1 MKVFLLPYG
10 LYPHEKFNQ
19 SESLLKQTVLAL
31 SIATLLSLS
40 MQLYADEASSDLDQ
54 SSIERVEIIGQKINS
69 QGLSVKDALI
79 DGPFGDNLA
88 LQDIAR
94 SVTPISSELI
104 EQLNI
109 TTLQDVL
116 AVSPNTYSASGFGAP
131 SLPTIRGQLGELFQD
146 GTRRQAGNNG
156 FGVPLSFNSVEQ
168 IDVVKGAPPVLF
180 GSSQRNGGFVNLHSK
195 SASTDESKGKVN
207 LSAGRWDQYRALVD
221 YTAPIV
227 NDEIGFRVSVE
238 HIDNGSYY
246 DFSST
251 QSDSLF
257 AALRILP
264 DDKSSWDLNAEL
276 YHVEFT
282 DNAGINRPTQALIDN
297 GLYITGQGVQVNGS
311 TVPAAGSIVSPT
323 GLVEIDRSTVLTDP
337 DNLNEAT
344 TYLLHSIY
352 KRELSPKTSIKN
364 ITYFQ
369 HLQREEIAQNSFVEI
384 IDGADTAQN
393 RIELT
398 HLWNN
403 DQQTI
408 FAFDVRYNKVLG
420 YSQFTTEADLPI
432 DLTGPLSN
440 RRIPLTAEQQVRLV
454 ELRPGV
460 FVSPGGQYDINNDG
474 SGDFN
479 LSDTTDS
486 RSWQTGFAMQHDS
499 DWTSDL
505 HTSIG
510 YRIDFYDVEA
520 HDPIAPQGQISAS
533 DSINE
538 TLHSGQI
545 SFNYKLNNDVTTYGA
560 ASYNEATSNSMA
572 GGTTLGSDNTISAQN
587 FATENTLVEL
597 GVKYAPNDSNWYA
610 DGALFSQRRSL
621 RNRDGSN
628 TGIRTTG
635 FESQVFYDAYP
646 YWLSAGYSYIDARYD
661 NSASSQ
667 DSAQVA
673 DAFDDSRPDIIA
685 GTNVGAPSF
694 TAFAASNRQV
704 QGIPEQSFSFNGS
717 YSISSKWQAGF
728 SGLYT
733 KSYPLDFLATVNIRD
748 QYTLNIN
755 SSYAFTPAT
764 KLRFDVNN
772 ITNQKNWRP
781 VFEGGYFGA
790 TLVFPELPINAKLTL
805 SHYF

>member
-1 MKVFLLPYG
+1 MKHAY
-10 LYPHEKFNQ
+10 
-19 SESLLKQTVLAL
+19 LAL
-31 SIATLLSLS
+31 SLATILNTPLVAFAAEKT
-40 MQLYADEASSDLDQ
+40 QVKD
-54 SSIERVEIIGQKINS
+54 SIEHIEVAGQVIKS
-69 QGLSVKDALI
+69 QGLSVKNETI

-180 GSSQRNGGFVNLHSK
+180 GSSQRNGGFVNLQSK
-195 SASTDESKGKVN
+195 VASTDESKGKAS
-207 LSAGRWDQYRALVD
+207 LSAGRWDQYSAQID
-221 YTAPIV
+221 YTAPIIKDKV
-227 NDEIGFRVSVE
+227 GFRVSYE
-238 HIDNGSYY
+238 HLDHGSYY
-246 DFSST
+246 DYSGT
-251 QSDSLF
+251 KSDSLF

-264 DDKSSWDLNAEL
+264 DDKSTWDINFEL
-276 YHVEFT
+276 YQVEFT
-282 DNAGINRPTQALIDN
+282 DNAGINRPTQALIDD
-297 GLYITGQGVQVNGS
+297 GLYITGQGVQANGS

-323 GLVEIDRSTVLTDP
+323 GQVNIDRSTVLTDP
-337 DNLNEAT
+337 DNQNEAT
-344 TYLLHSIY
+344 TYLIHSIY
-352 KRELSPKTSIKN
+352 KRELSANASLKN

-393 RIELT
+393 RTELT
-398 HLWNN
+398 YSWN
-403 DQQTI
+403 DEQQTI

-440 RRIPLTAEQQVRLV
+440 RRIPLTDAQKARLV

-460 FVSPGGQYDINNDG
+460 FVSPGAQYDIDNDG

-486 RSWQTGFAMQHDS
+486 RSWQTGFAIQQDS
-499 DWTSDL
+499 DWTDKL
-505 HTSIG
+505 HTSVG
-510 YRIDFYDVEA
+510 YRVDYYDVEA
-520 HDPIAPQGQISAS
+520 RDPIAPQGQTAAS
-533 DSINE
+533 DSIND
-538 TLHSGQI
+538 TLQSGQV
-545 SFNYKLNNDVTTYGA
+545 SFNYKLNADFTGYGA

-572 GGTTLGSDNTISAQN
+572 GGNVLGGGNVISAQN
-587 FATENTLVEL
+587 FATENTLVEFGL
-597 GVKYAPNDSNWYA
+597 KYAPTNSDWYA
-610 DGALFSQRRSL
+610 DGAVFSQRRSL

-673 DAFDDSRPDIIA
+673 DAFDNSRPDIIA
-685 GTNVGAPSF
+685 GTGVGAPSF
-694 TAFAASNRQV
+694 TPFAPSNSQV
-704 QGIPEQSFSFNGS
+704 QGIPEQSFSFNGN
-717 YSISSKWQAGF
+717 YSITSKWQTGF

-733 KSYPLDFLATVNIRD
+733 KSYPLDFLQTVKIRD
-748 QYTLNIN
+748 QYTLNVN
-755 SSYAFTPAT
+755 TSYAFTPST
-764 KLRFDVNN
+764 KLRLDVNN

-790 TLVFPELPINAKLTL
+790 TLAFPELPINAKLTL
-805 SHYF
+805 THKF

>member
-1 MKVFLLPYG
+1 MKHAY
-10 LYPHEKFNQ
+10 
-19 SESLLKQTVLAL
+19 LAL
-31 SIATLLSLS
+31 SLATILNTPLVAFA
-40 MQLYADEASSDLDQ
+40 ADKTQ
-54 SSIERVEIIGQKINS
+54 TQNSIEHIEVAGQVIKS
-69 QGLSVKDALI
+69 QGLSVKNETI

-180 GSSQRNGGFVNLHSK
+180 GSSQRNGGFVNLQSK
-195 SASTDESKGKVN
+195 VASTDESKGKAS
-207 LSAGRWDQYRALVD
+207 LSAGRWDQYSAQID
-221 YTAPIV
+221 YTAPIIKDKV
-227 NDEIGFRVSVE
+227 GFRVSYE
-238 HIDNGSYY
+238 HLDHGSYY
-246 DFSST
+246 DYSGT
-251 QSDSLF
+251 KSDSLF

-264 DDKSSWDLNAEL
+264 DDKSTWDINFEL
-276 YHVEFT
+276 YQVEFT
-282 DNAGINRPTQALIDN
+282 DNAGINRPTQALIDD
-297 GLYITGQGVQVNGS
+297 GLYITGQGVQANGS

-323 GLVEIDRSTVLTDP
+323 GQVNIDRSTVLTDP
-337 DNLNEAT
+337 DNQNEAT
-344 TYLLHSIY
+344 TYLIHSIY
-352 KRELSPKTSIKN
+352 KRELSANASLKN

-393 RIELT
+393 RTELT
-398 HLWNN
+398 YSWN
-403 DQQTI
+403 DEQQTI

-440 RRIPLTAEQQVRLV
+440 RRIPLTDAQKARLV

-460 FVSPGGQYDINNDG
+460 FVSPGAQYDIDNDG

-486 RSWQTGFAMQHDS
+486 RSWQTGFAIQQDS
-499 DWTSDL
+499 DWTDKL
-505 HTSIG
+505 HTSVG
-510 YRIDFYDVEA
+510 YRVDYYDVEA
-520 HDPIAPQGQISAS
+520 RDPIAPQGQTAAS
-533 DSINE
+533 DSIND
-538 TLHSGQI
+538 TLQSGQV
-545 SFNYKLNNDVTTYGA
+545 SFNYKLNADFTGYGA

-572 GGTTLGSDNTISAQN
+572 GGNVLGGGNVISAQN
-587 FATENTLVEL
+587 FATENTLVEFGL
-597 GVKYAPNDSNWYA
+597 KYAPIDSDWYA

-673 DAFDDSRPDIIA
+673 DAFDNSRPDIIA
-685 GTNVGAPSF
+685 GTGVGAPSF
-694 TAFAASNRQV
+694 TPFAPSNSQV
-704 QGIPEQSFSFNGS
+704 QGIPEQSFSFNGN
-717 YSISSKWQAGF
+717 YSITSKWQTGF

-733 KSYPLDFLATVNIRD
+733 KSYPLDFLQTVKIRD
-748 QYTLNIN
+748 QYTLNVN
-755 SSYAFTPAT
+755 SSYAFTPST
-764 KLRFDVNN
+764 KLRIDVNN

-790 TLVFPELPINAKLTL
+790 TLAFPELPINAKLTL
-805 SHYF
+805 THKF

>member
-1 MKVFLLPYG
+1 MKHAY
-10 LYPHEKFNQ
+10 
-19 SESLLKQTVLAL
+19 LAL
-31 SIATLLSLS
+31 SLATILNTPLVAFAAEKT
-40 MQLYADEASSDLDQ
+40 QAKD
-54 SSIERVEIIGQKINS
+54 SIEHIEVAGQVIKS
-69 QGLSVKDALI
+69 QGLSVKNETI

-180 GSSQRNGGFVNLHSK
+180 GSSQRNGGFVNLQSK
-195 SASTDESKGKVN
+195 VASTDESKGKAS
-207 LSAGRWDQYRALVD
+207 LSAGRWDQYSAQID
-221 YTAPIV
+221 YTAPIIK
-227 NDEIGFRVSVE
+227 DKIGFRVSYE
-238 HIDNGSYY
+238 HLDHGSYY
-246 DFSST
+246 DYSGT
-251 QSDSLF
+251 KSDSLF

-264 DDKSSWDLNAEL
+264 DDKSTWDINFEL
-276 YHVEFT
+276 YQVEFT
-282 DNAGINRPTQALIDN
+282 DNAGINRPTQALIDD
-297 GLYITGQGVQVNGS
+297 GLYITGQGVQANGS

-323 GLVEIDRSTVLTDP
+323 GQVNIDRSTVLTDP
-337 DNLNEAT
+337 DNQNEAT
-344 TYLLHSIY
+344 TYLIHSIY
-352 KRELSPKTSIKN
+352 KRELSANASLKN

-393 RIELT
+393 RTELT
-398 HLWNN
+398 YSWN
-403 DQQTI
+403 DEQQTI

-440 RRIPLTAEQQVRLV
+440 RRIPLTDAQKARLV

-460 FVSPGGQYDINNDG
+460 FVSPGAQYDIDNDG

-486 RSWQTGFAMQHDS
+486 RSWQTGFAIQQDS
-499 DWTSDL
+499 DWTDKL
-505 HTSIG
+505 HTSVG
-510 YRIDFYDVEA
+510 YRVDYYDVEA
-520 HDPIAPQGQISAS
+520 RDPIAPQGQTAAS
-533 DSINE
+533 DSIND
-538 TLHSGQI
+538 TLQSGQV
-545 SFNYKLNNDVTTYGA
+545 SFNYKLNADFTGYGA

-572 GGTTLGSDNTISAQN
+572 GGNVLGGGNVISAQN
-587 FATENTLVEL
+587 FATENTLVEFGL
-597 GVKYAPNDSNWYA
+597 KYAPIDSDWYA
-610 DGALFSQRRSL
+610 DGAVFSQRRSL

-673 DAFDDSRPDIIA
+673 DAFDNSRPDIIA
-685 GTNVGAPSF
+685 GTGVGAPSF
-694 TAFAASNRQV
+694 TPFAPSNSQV
-704 QGIPEQSFSFNGS
+704 QGIPEQSFSFNGN
-717 YSISSKWQAGF
+717 YSITSKWQTGF

-733 KSYPLDFLATVNIRD
+733 KSYPLDFLQTVKIRD
-748 QYTLNIN
+748 QYTLNVN
-755 SSYAFTPAT
+755 TSYAFTPST
-764 KLRFDVNN
+764 KLRLDVNN

-790 TLVFPELPINAKLTL
+790 TLAFPELPINAKLTL
-805 SHYF
+805 THKF

>member
-1 MKVFLLPYG
+1 
-10 LYPHEKFNQ
+10 
-19 SESLLKQTVLAL
+19 LKHAYLAL
-31 SIATLLSLS
+31 SLATILNTPLVAFAAEKT
-40 MQLYADEASSDLDQ
+40 QVKD
-54 SSIERVEIIGQKINS
+54 SIEHIEVAGQVIKS
-69 QGLSVKDALI
+69 QGLSVKNETI

-180 GSSQRNGGFVNLHSK
+180 GSSQRNGGFVNLQSK
-195 SASTDESKGKVN
+195 VASTDESRGKAS
-207 LSAGRWDQYRALVD
+207 LSAGRWDQYSAQID
-221 YTAPIV
+221 YTAPIIKDKV
-227 NDEIGFRVSVE
+227 GFRVSYE
-238 HIDNGSYY
+238 HLDHGSYY
-246 DFSST
+246 DYSGT
-251 QSDSLF
+251 KSDSLF

-264 DDKSSWDLNAEL
+264 DDKSTWDINFEL
-276 YHVEFT
+276 YQVEFT
-282 DNAGINRPTQALIDN
+282 DNAGINRPTQALIDD
-297 GLYITGQGVQVNGS
+297 GLYITGQGVQANGS

-323 GLVEIDRSTVLTDP
+323 GQVNIDRSTVLTDP
-337 DNLNEAT
+337 DNQNEAT
-344 TYLLHSIY
+344 TYLIHSIY
-352 KRELSPKTSIKN
+352 KRELSANASLKN

-393 RIELT
+393 RTELT
-398 HLWNN
+398 YSWN
-403 DQQTI
+403 DEQQTI

-440 RRIPLTAEQQVRLV
+440 RRIPLTDAQKARLV

-460 FVSPGGQYDINNDG
+460 FVSPGAQYDIDNDG

-486 RSWQTGFAMQHDS
+486 RSWQTGFAIQQDS
-499 DWTSDL
+499 DWTDKL
-505 HTSIG
+505 HTSVG
-510 YRIDFYDVEA
+510 YRVDYYDVEA
-520 HDPIAPQGQISAS
+520 RDPIAPQGQTAAS
-533 DSINE
+533 DSIND
-538 TLHSGQI
+538 TLQSGQV
-545 SFNYKLNNDVTTYGA
+545 SFNYKLNADFTGYGA

-572 GGTTLGSDNTISAQN
+572 GGNVLGGGNVISAQN
-587 FATENTLVEL
+587 FATENTLVEFGL
-597 GVKYAPNDSNWYA
+597 KYAPIDSDWYA
-610 DGALFSQRRSL
+610 DGAVFSQRRSL

-673 DAFDDSRPDIIA
+673 DAFDNSRPDIIA
-685 GTNVGAPSF
+685 GTGVGAPSF
-694 TAFAASNRQV
+694 TPFAPSNSQV
-704 QGIPEQSFSFNGS
+704 QGIPEQSFSFNGN
-717 YSISSKWQAGF
+717 YSITSKWQTGF

-733 KSYPLDFLATVNIRD
+733 KSYPLDFLQTVKIRD
-748 QYTLNIN
+748 QYTLNVN
-755 SSYAFTPAT
+755 TSYAFTPST
-764 KLRFDVNN
+764 KLRLDVNN

-790 TLVFPELPINAKLTL
+790 TLAFPELPINAKLTL
-805 SHYF
+805 THKF

>member
-1 MKVFLLPYG
+1 MRT
-10 LYPHEKFNQ
+10 
-19 SESLLKQTVLAL
+19 LLKHSYLAL
-31 SIATLLSLS
+31 FIAASLTPNF
-40 MQLYADEASSDLDQ
+40 YAHAAQ
-54 SSIERVEIIGQKINS
+54 SAANTDSIERIEVAGQTIKS
-69 QGLSVKDALI
+69 QGLSVKDATI
-79 DGPFGDNLA
+79 NSPFGDNLA

-195 SASTDESKGKVN
+195 TASTDESKGKVK
-207 LSAGRWDQYRALVD
+207 LSAGRWDQYSAQVD
-221 YTAPIV
+221 YTAPIIKDKV
-227 NDEIGFRVSVE
+227 GLRVSYE
-238 HIDNGSYY
+238 HLDEGSYY
-246 DFSST
+246 DYSGT
-251 QSDSLF
+251 KSDSLF

-264 DDKSSWDLNAEL
+264 DDKSSWDINFEL
-276 YHVEFT
+276 YQVEFT
-282 DNAGINRPTQALIDN
+282 DNAGINRPTQALIDD
-297 GLYITGQGVQVNGS
+297 GLYITGQGVQANGS
-311 TVPAAGSIVSPT
+311 TVPSAGSIVSPT
-323 GLVEIDRSTVLTDP
+323 GQVKIDRSTVLTDP
-337 DNLNEAT
+337 DNQNEAT
-344 TYLLHSIY
+344 TYLIHSIY
-352 KRELSPKTSIKN
+352 KRELSANASLKN

-393 RIELT
+393 RTELT
-398 HLWNN
+398 YRWNS
-403 DQQTI
+403 DQKTI
-408 FAFDVRYNKVLG
+408 FAFDVRYNKALG

-440 RRIPLTAEQQVRLV
+440 RRIPLTDAQKVRLV
-454 ELRPGV
+454 ELSPGV
-460 FVSPGGQYDINNDG
+460 FVSPGGQYDLDNDG

-486 RSWQTGFAMQHDS
+486 RSWQTGLAIQQDS
-499 DWTSDL
+499 DWGDKL
-505 HTSIG
+505 HTSVG
-510 YRIDFYDVEA
+510 YRVDYYDVEA
-520 HDPIAPQGQISAS
+520 RDPIAPQGQIAAI
-533 DSINE
+533 DSIND
-538 TLHSGQI
+538 TLHSGQV
-545 SFNYKLNNDVTTYGA
+545 SFNYKLNADYTTYGA

-572 GGTTLGSDNTISAQN
+572 GGTSLGGDNTISAQN
-587 FATENTLVEL
+587 FATENTLVEFGL
-597 GVKYAPNDSNWYA
+597 KYAPTNSDWYA
-610 DGALFSQRRSL
+610 DGAVFSQRRSL

-635 FESQVFYDAYP
+635 FESQIFYDAYP

-667 DSAQVA
+667 DSAQVI
-673 DAFDDSRPDIIA
+673 DAFDNSRPDIIA
-685 GTNVGAPSF
+685 GTGVGAPSF
-694 TAFAASNRQV
+694 TAFAPSNRQV
-704 QGIPEQSFSFNGS
+704 QGIPEQSFSFNGN
-717 YSISSKWQAGF
+717 YSINSKWQMGF

-733 KSYPLDFLATVNIRD
+733 KSYPLDFLATVKIRD
-748 QYTLNIN
+748 QYTLNVN
-755 SSYAFTPAT
+755 TSYAFTPRT
-764 KLRFDVNN
+764 KLRLDVNN
-772 ITNQKNWRP
+772 VTNQKNWRP

-790 TLVFPELPINAKLTL
+790 TLAFPELPINAKLTL
-805 SHYF
+805 THNF

>member
-1 MKVFLLPYG
+1 MAVTAS
-10 LYPHEKFNQ
+10 EKMTE
-19 SESLLKQTVLAL
+19 SEQDA
-31 SIATLLSLS
+31 
-40 MQLYADEASSDLDQ
+40 
-54 SSIERVEIIGQKINS
+54 IERVEVVGHKMNS

-88 LQDIAR
+88 LQDIPR
-94 SVTPISSELI
+94 SVTPITSELI

-195 SASTDESKGKVN
+195 AASTDTSKGKVS
-207 LSAGRWDQYRALVD
+207 LFGGRWDQYRALVD
-221 YTAPIV
+221 FSAPII
-227 NDEIGFRVSVE
+227 NDKVGLRVSAE

-246 DFSST
+246 DYSGT
-251 QSDSLF
+251 KSDSFF
-257 AALRILP
+257 AALRVLP
-264 DDKSSWDLNAEL
+264 DDKSSWDINFEL
-276 YHVEFT
+276 YQVEFT
-282 DNAGINRPTQALIDN
+282 DNAGINRPTQALIDD
-297 GLYITGQGVQVNGS
+297 GLYITGQGVQANGS

-323 GLVEIDRSTVLTDP
+323 GLVNIDRSTVLTDP
-337 DNLNEAT
+337 DNQNEAT

-352 KRELSPKTSIKN
+352 KRELSPQTSIKN

-393 RIELT
+393 RTELT
-398 HLWNN
+398 YQWNN
-403 DQQTI
+403 NQQTLL
-408 FAFDVRYNKVLG
+408 AFDVRYNKVLG
-420 YSQFTTEADLPI
+420 YSQFTTEADSPI

-440 RRIPLTAEQQVRLV
+440 RRIPLTVEQQARLV
-454 ELRPGV
+454 ELRPGF

-486 RSWQTGFAMQHDS
+486 RSWQTGFAIQHDS
-499 DWTSDL
+499 HWTNDL
-505 HTSIG
+505 HTSVG
-510 YRIDFYDVEA
+510 YRVDFYDVEA
-520 HDPIAPQGQISAS
+520 NDPIAPQGQVAAS

-545 SFNYKLNNDVTTYGA
+545 SVNYKLNNDFTTYAA

-572 GGTTLGSDNTISAQN
+572 GGTALSSDNTISSQN

-597 GVKYAPNDSNWYA
+597 GIKYAPADSNWYA
-610 DGALFSQRRSL
+610 DGAVFSQRRSL

-635 FESQVFYDAYP
+635 FESQIFYDAYP

-661 NSASSQ
+661 NSGSSQ
-667 DSAQVA
+667 DSAQIA
-673 DAFDDSRPDIIA
+673 DAFDNSRPDIIE
-685 GTNVGAPSF
+685 GTGVGAPSF
-694 TAFAASNRQV
+694 TAFAPSTQRV
-704 QGIPEQSFSFNGS
+704 QGIPEQSFSLNGS
-717 YSISSKWQAGF
+717 YSINSKWQAGF

-755 SSYAFTPAT
+755 SSYAFTSTT

-772 ITNQKNWRP
+772 VTNQKNWRP

-790 TLVFPELPINAKLTL
+790 TLAFPELPINAKLTL
-805 SHYF
+805 THLF

>member
-1 MKVFLLPYG
+1 MLQVFIATFTLT
-10 LYPHEKFNQ
+10 KMRT
-19 SESLLKQTVLAL
+19 LLKHSYLAL
-31 SIATLLSLS
+31 FIAASLTPNF
-40 MQLYADEASSDLDQ
+40 YAHAAQ
-54 SSIERVEIIGQKINS
+54 SAANTDSIERIEVAGQTIKS
-69 QGLSVKDALI
+69 QGLSVKDATI
-79 DGPFGDNLA
+79 NGPFGDNLA

-156 FGVPLSFNSVEQ
+156 FGVPLSFNSIEQ

-195 SASTDESKGKVN
+195 TASTDESKGKVK
-207 LSAGRWDQYRALVD
+207 LSAGRWDQYSAQVD
-221 YTAPIV
+221 YTAPIIKDKV
-227 NDEIGFRVSVE
+227 GLRVSYE
-238 HIDNGSYY
+238 HLDEGSYY
-246 DFSST
+246 DYSGT
-251 QSDSLF
+251 KSDSLF

-264 DDKSSWDLNAEL
+264 DDKSSWDINFEL
-276 YHVEFT
+276 YQVEFT
-282 DNAGINRPTQALIDN
+282 DNAGINRPTQALIDD
-297 GLYITGQGVQVNGS
+297 GLYITGQGVQANGS

-323 GLVEIDRSTVLTDP
+323 GQVKIDHSTVLTDP
-337 DNLNEAT
+337 DNQNEAT
-344 TYLLHSIY
+344 TYLIHSIY
-352 KRELSPKTSIKN
+352 KRELSANASLKN

-393 RIELT
+393 RTELT
-398 HLWNN
+398 YRWNS

-440 RRIPLTAEQQVRLV
+440 RRIPLTDAQKARLV
-454 ELRPGV
+454 ELSPGV
-460 FVSPGGQYDINNDG
+460 FVSPGGQYDLDNDG

-486 RSWQTGFAMQHDS
+486 RSWQTGLAIQQDS
-499 DWTSDL
+499 DWGDKL
-505 HTSIG
+505 HTSVG

-520 HDPIAPQGQISAS
+520 NDPIAPQGQVAAS

-538 TLHSGQI
+538 TLHSGQV
-545 SFNYKLNNDVTTYGA
+545 SFNYKLNSDYTTYGA

-572 GGTTLGSDNTISAQN
+572 GGTSLGSDNTISAQN
-587 FATENTLVEL
+587 FATENTLVEFGL
-597 GVKYAPNDSNWYA
+597 KYAPTDSDWYA
-610 DGALFSQRRSL
+610 DGAVFSQRRSL

-667 DSAQVA
+667 DSAQVI
-673 DAFDDSRPDIIA
+673 DAFDNSRPDIIA
-685 GTNVGAPSF
+685 GTGVGAPSF
-694 TAFAASNRQV
+694 TAFAPSNRQV
-704 QGIPEQSFSFNGS
+704 QGIPEQSFSFNGN
-717 YSISSKWQAGF
+717 YSINSKWQMGF

-733 KSYPLDFLATVNIRD
+733 KSYPLDFLATVKIRD
-748 QYTLNIN
+748 QYTLNVN
-755 SSYAFTPAT
+755 TSYAFTPST
-764 KLRFDVNN
+764 KLRLDVNN
-772 ITNQKNWRP
+772 VTNQKNWRP

-790 TLVFPELPINAKLTL
+790 TLAFPELPINAKLTL
-805 SHYF
+805 THNF

>member
-1 MKVFLLPYG
+1 
-10 LYPHEKFNQ
+10 
-19 SESLLKQTVLAL
+19 LKHAYLAL
-31 SIATLLSLS
+31 SLATILNTPLVAFAAEKS
-40 MQLYADEASSDLDQ
+40 QVKD
-54 SSIERVEIIGQKINS
+54 SIEHIEVAGQVIKS
-69 QGLSVKDALI
+69 QGLSVKNETI

-180 GSSQRNGGFVNLHSK
+180 GSSQRNGGFVNLQSK
-195 SASTDESKGKVN
+195 VASTDESKGKAS
-207 LSAGRWDQYRALVD
+207 LSAGRWDQYSAQID
-221 YTAPIV
+221 YTAPIIKDKV
-227 NDEIGFRVSVE
+227 GFRVSYE
-238 HIDNGSYY
+238 HLDHGSYY
-246 DFSST
+246 DYSGT
-251 QSDSLF
+251 KSDSLF

-264 DDKSSWDLNAEL
+264 DDKSTWDINFEL
-276 YHVEFT
+276 YQVEFT
-282 DNAGINRPTQALIDN
+282 DNAGINRPTQALIDD
-297 GLYITGQGVQVNGS
+297 GLYITGQGVQANGS

-323 GLVEIDRSTVLTDP
+323 GQVNIDRSTVLTDP
-337 DNLNEAT
+337 DNQNEAT
-344 TYLLHSIY
+344 TYLIHSIY
-352 KRELSPKTSIKN
+352 KRELSANASLKN

-393 RIELT
+393 RTELT
-398 HLWNN
+398 YSWN
-403 DQQTI
+403 DEQQTI

-440 RRIPLTAEQQVRLV
+440 RRIPLTDAQKARLV

-460 FVSPGGQYDINNDG
+460 FVSPGAQYDIDNDG

-486 RSWQTGFAMQHDS
+486 RSWQTGFAIQQDS
-499 DWTSDL
+499 DWTDKL
-505 HTSIG
+505 HTSVG
-510 YRIDFYDVEA
+510 YRVDYYDVEA
-520 HDPIAPQGQISAS
+520 RDPIAPQGQTAAS
-533 DSINE
+533 DSIND
-538 TLHSGQI
+538 TLQSGQV
-545 SFNYKLNNDVTTYGA
+545 SFNYKLNADFTGYGA

-572 GGTTLGSDNTISAQN
+572 GGNVLGGGNVISAQN
-587 FATENTLVEL
+587 FATENTLVEFGL
-597 GVKYAPNDSNWYA
+597 KYAPIDSDWYA
-610 DGALFSQRRSL
+610 DGAVFSQRRSL

-673 DAFDDSRPDIIA
+673 DAFDNSRPDIIA
-685 GTNVGAPSF
+685 GTGVGAPSF
-694 TAFAASNRQV
+694 TPFAPSNSQV
-704 QGIPEQSFSFNGS
+704 QGIPEQSFSFNGN
-717 YSISSKWQAGF
+717 YSITSKWQTGF

-733 KSYPLDFLATVNIRD
+733 KSYPLDFLQTVKIRD
-748 QYTLNIN
+748 QYTLNVN
-755 SSYAFTPAT
+755 TSYAFTPST
-764 KLRFDVNN
+764 KLRLDVNN

-790 TLVFPELPINAKLTL
+790 TLAFPELPINAKLTL
-805 SHYF
+805 THKF

>member
-1 MKVFLLPYG
+1 
-10 LYPHEKFNQ
+10 
-19 SESLLKQTVLAL
+19 LKHAYLAL
-31 SIATLLSLS
+31 TLATILNTPLVAFAAENT
-40 MQLYADEASSDLDQ
+40 QVKD
-54 SSIERVEIIGQKINS
+54 SIEHIEVAGQVIKS
-69 QGLSVKDALI
+69 QGLSVKNETI

-180 GSSQRNGGFVNLHSK
+180 GSSQRNGGFVNLQSK
-195 SASTDESKGKVN
+195 VASTDESKGKAS
-207 LSAGRWDQYRALVD
+207 LSAGRWDQYSAQID
-221 YTAPIV
+221 YTAPIIKDKV
-227 NDEIGFRVSVE
+227 GFRVSYE
-238 HIDNGSYY
+238 HLDHGSYY
-246 DFSST
+246 DYSGT
-251 QSDSLF
+251 KSDSLF

-264 DDKSSWDLNAEL
+264 DDKSTWDINFEL
-276 YHVEFT
+276 YQVEFT
-282 DNAGINRPTQALIDN
+282 DNAGINRPTQALIDD
-297 GLYITGQGVQVNGS
+297 GLYITGQGVQANGS

-323 GLVEIDRSTVLTDP
+323 GQVNIDRSTVLTDP
-337 DNLNEAT
+337 DNQNEAT
-344 TYLLHSIY
+344 TYLIHSIY
-352 KRELSPKTSIKN
+352 KRELNENASLKN

-393 RIELT
+393 RTELT
-398 HLWNN
+398 YSWN
-403 DQQTI
+403 DEQQTI

-440 RRIPLTAEQQVRLV
+440 RRIPLTDAQKARLV

-460 FVSPGGQYDINNDG
+460 FVSPGAQYDIDNDG

-486 RSWQTGFAMQHDS
+486 RSWQTGFAIQQDS
-499 DWTSDL
+499 DWTDKL
-505 HTSIG
+505 HTSVG
-510 YRIDFYDVEA
+510 YRVDYYDVEA
-520 HDPIAPQGQISAS
+520 RDPIAPQGQTAAS
-533 DSINE
+533 DSIND
-538 TLHSGQI
+538 TLQSGQV
-545 SFNYKLNNDVTTYGA
+545 SFNYKLNADFTGYGA

-572 GGTTLGSDNTISAQN
+572 GGNVLGGGNVISAQN
-587 FATENTLVEL
+587 FATENTLVEFGL
-597 GVKYAPNDSNWYA
+597 KYAPTDSDWYA
-610 DGALFSQRRSL
+610 DGAVFSQRRSL

-673 DAFDDSRPDIIA
+673 DAFDNSRPDIIA
-685 GTNVGAPSF
+685 GTGVGAPSF
-694 TAFAASNRQV
+694 TPFAPSNSQV
-704 QGIPEQSFSFNGS
+704 QGIPEQSFSFNGN
-717 YSISSKWQAGF
+717 YSITSKWQTGF

-733 KSYPLDFLATVNIRD
+733 KSYPLDFLQTVKIRD
-748 QYTLNIN
+748 QYTLNVN
-755 SSYAFTPAT
+755 TSYAFTPST
-764 KLRFDVNN
+764 KLRLDVNN

-790 TLVFPELPINAKLTL
+790 TLAFPELPINAKLTL
-805 SHYF
+805 THKF

>member
-1 MKVFLLPYG
+1 MKHAY
-10 LYPHEKFNQ
+10 
-19 SESLLKQTVLAL
+19 LAL
-31 SIATLLSLS
+31 SLATILNTPLVAFAAEKT
-40 MQLYADEASSDLDQ
+40 QVKD
-54 SSIERVEIIGQKINS
+54 SIEHIEVAGQVIKS
-69 QGLSVKDALI
+69 QGLSVKNETI

-180 GSSQRNGGFVNLHSK
+180 GSSQRNGGFVNLQSK
-195 SASTDESKGKVN
+195 VASTDESKGKAS
-207 LSAGRWDQYRALVD
+207 LSAGRWDQYSAQID
-221 YTAPIV
+221 YTAPIIKDKV
-227 NDEIGFRVSVE
+227 GFRVSYE
-238 HIDNGSYY
+238 HLDHGSYY
-246 DFSST
+246 DYSGT
-251 QSDSLF
+251 KSDSLF

-264 DDKSSWDLNAEL
+264 DDKSTWDINFEL
-276 YHVEFT
+276 YQVEFT
-282 DNAGINRPTQALIDN
+282 DNAGINRPTQALIDD
-297 GLYITGQGVQVNGS
+297 GLYITGQGVQANGS

-323 GLVEIDRSTVLTDP
+323 GQVNIDRSTVITDP
-337 DNLNEAT
+337 DNQNEAT
-344 TYLLHSIY
+344 TYLIHSIY
-352 KRELSPKTSIKN
+352 KRELSANASLKN

-393 RIELT
+393 RTELT
-398 HLWNN
+398 YSWN
-403 DQQTI
+403 DEQQTI

-440 RRIPLTAEQQVRLV
+440 RRIPLTDAQKARLV

-460 FVSPGGQYDINNDG
+460 FVSPGAQYDIDNDG

-486 RSWQTGFAMQHDS
+486 RSWQTGFAIQQDS
-499 DWTSDL
+499 DWTDKL
-505 HTSIG
+505 HTSVG
-510 YRIDFYDVEA
+510 YRVDYYDVEA
-520 HDPIAPQGQISAS
+520 RDPIAPQGQTAAS
-533 DSINE
+533 DSIND
-538 TLHSGQI
+538 TLQSGQV
-545 SFNYKLNNDVTTYGA
+545 SFNYKLNADFTGYGA

-572 GGTTLGSDNTISAQN
+572 GGNVLGGGNVISAQN
-587 FATENTLVEL
+587 FATENTLVEFGL
-597 GVKYAPNDSNWYA
+597 KYAPTNSDWYA
-610 DGALFSQRRSL
+610 DGAVFSQRRSL

-673 DAFDDSRPDIIA
+673 DAFDNSRPDIIA
-685 GTNVGAPSF
+685 GTGVGAPSF
-694 TAFAASNRQV
+694 TPFAPSNSQV
-704 QGIPEQSFSFNGS
+704 QGIPEQSFSFNGN
-717 YSISSKWQAGF
+717 YSITSKWQTGF

-733 KSYPLDFLATVNIRD
+733 KSYPLDFLQTVKIRD
-748 QYTLNIN
+748 QYTLNVN
-755 SSYAFTPAT
+755 TSYAFTPST
-764 KLRFDVNN
+764 KLRLDVNN

-790 TLVFPELPINAKLTL
+790 TLAFPELPINAKLTL
-805 SHYF
+805 THKF

>member
-1 MKVFLLPYG
+1 MKHAY
-10 LYPHEKFNQ
+10 
-19 SESLLKQTVLAL
+19 LAL
-31 SIATLLSLS
+31 SLATILNTPLVAFAAEKT
-40 MQLYADEASSDLDQ
+40 QVKD
-54 SSIERVEIIGQKINS
+54 SIEHIEVAGQVIKS
-69 QGLSVKDALI
+69 QGLSVKNETI

-180 GSSQRNGGFVNLHSK
+180 GSSQRNGGFVNLQSK
-195 SASTDESKGKVN
+195 VASTDESKGKAS
-207 LSAGRWDQYRALVD
+207 LSAGRWDQYSAQID
-221 YTAPIV
+221 YTAPIIKDKV
-227 NDEIGFRVSVE
+227 GFRVSYE
-238 HIDNGSYY
+238 HLDHGSYY
-246 DFSST
+246 DYSGT
-251 QSDSLF
+251 KSDSLF

-264 DDKSSWDLNAEL
+264 DDKSTWDINFEL
-276 YHVEFT
+276 YQVEFT
-282 DNAGINRPTQALIDN
+282 DNAGINRPTQALIDD
-297 GLYITGQGVQVNGS
+297 GLYITGQGVQANGS
-311 TVPAAGSIVSPT
+311 NVPAAGSIVSPT
-323 GLVEIDRSTVLTDP
+323 GQVNIDRSTVLTDP
-337 DNLNEAT
+337 DNQNEAT
-344 TYLLHSIY
+344 TYLIHSIY
-352 KRELSPKTSIKN
+352 KRELSANASLKN

-393 RIELT
+393 RTELT
-398 HLWNN
+398 YSWN
-403 DQQTI
+403 DEQQTI

-440 RRIPLTAEQQVRLV
+440 RRIPLTDAQKARLV

-460 FVSPGGQYDINNDG
+460 FVSPGAQYDIDNDG

-486 RSWQTGFAMQHDS
+486 RSWQTGFAIQQDS
-499 DWTSDL
+499 DWTDKL
-505 HTSIG
+505 HTSVG
-510 YRIDFYDVEA
+510 YRVDYYDVEA
-520 HDPIAPQGQISAS
+520 RDPIAPQGQTAAS
-533 DSINE
+533 DSIND
-538 TLHSGQI
+538 TLQSGQV
-545 SFNYKLNNDVTTYGA
+545 SFNYKLNADFTGYGA

-572 GGTTLGSDNTISAQN
+572 GGNVLGGGNVISAQN
-587 FATENTLVEL
+587 FATENTLVEFGL
-597 GVKYAPNDSNWYA
+597 KYAPTNSDWYA
-610 DGALFSQRRSL
+610 DGAVFSQRRSL

-673 DAFDDSRPDIIA
+673 DAFDNSRPDIIA
-685 GTNVGAPSF
+685 GTGVGAPSF
-694 TAFAASNRQV
+694 TPFAPSNSQV
-704 QGIPEQSFSFNGS
+704 QGIPEQSFSFNGN
-717 YSISSKWQAGF
+717 YSITSKWQTGF

-733 KSYPLDFLATVNIRD
+733 KSYPLDFLQTVKIRD
-748 QYTLNIN
+748 QYTLNVN
-755 SSYAFTPAT
+755 TSYAFTPST
-764 KLRFDVNN
+764 KLRLDVNN

-790 TLVFPELPINAKLTL
+790 TLAFPELPINAKLTL
-805 SHYF
+805 THKF

>member
-1 MKVFLLPYG
+1 MKHAY
-10 LYPHEKFNQ
+10 
-19 SESLLKQTVLAL
+19 LAL
-31 SIATLLSLS
+31 SLATILNTPLVAFAAEKT
-40 MQLYADEASSDLDQ
+40 QVKD
-54 SSIERVEIIGQKINS
+54 SIEHIEVAGQVIKS
-69 QGLSVKDALI
+69 QGLSVKNETI

-116 AVSPNTYSASGFGAP
+116 ALSPNTYSASGFGAP

-180 GSSQRNGGFVNLHSK
+180 GSSQRNGGFVNLQSK
-195 SASTDESKGKVN
+195 VASTDESKGKAS
-207 LSAGRWDQYRALVD
+207 LSAGRWDQYSAQID
-221 YTAPIV
+221 YTAPIIKDKV
-227 NDEIGFRVSVE
+227 GFRVSYE
-238 HIDNGSYY
+238 HLDHGSYY
-246 DFSST
+246 DYSGT
-251 QSDSLF
+251 KSDSLF

-264 DDKSSWDLNAEL
+264 DDKSTWDINFEL
-276 YHVEFT
+276 YQVEFT
-282 DNAGINRPTQALIDN
+282 DNAGINRPTQALIDD
-297 GLYITGQGVQVNGS
+297 GLYITGQGVQANGS

-323 GLVEIDRSTVLTDP
+323 GQVNIDRSTVLTDP
-337 DNLNEAT
+337 DNQNEAT
-344 TYLLHSIY
+344 TYLIHSIY
-352 KRELSPKTSIKN
+352 KRELSANASLKN

-393 RIELT
+393 RTELT
-398 HLWNN
+398 YSWN
-403 DQQTI
+403 DEQQTI

-440 RRIPLTAEQQVRLV
+440 RRIPLTDAQKARLV

-460 FVSPGGQYDINNDG
+460 FVSPGAQYDIDNDG

-486 RSWQTGFAMQHDS
+486 RSWQTGFAIQQDS
-499 DWTSDL
+499 DWTDKL
-505 HTSIG
+505 HTSVG
-510 YRIDFYDVEA
+510 YRVDYYDVEA
-520 HDPIAPQGQISAS
+520 RDPIAPQGQTAAS
-533 DSINE
+533 DSIND
-538 TLHSGQI
+538 TLQSGQV
-545 SFNYKLNNDVTTYGA
+545 SFNYKLNADFTGYGA

-572 GGTTLGSDNTISAQN
+572 GGNVLGGGNVISAQN
-587 FATENTLVEL
+587 FATENTLVEFGL
-597 GVKYAPNDSNWYA
+597 KYAPTNSDWYA
-610 DGALFSQRRSL
+610 DGAVFSQRRSL

-673 DAFDDSRPDIIA
+673 DAFDNSRPDIIA
-685 GTNVGAPSF
+685 GTGVGAPSF
-694 TAFAASNRQV
+694 TPFAPSNSQV
-704 QGIPEQSFSFNGS
+704 QGIPEQSFSFNGN
-717 YSISSKWQAGF
+717 YSITSKWQTGF

-733 KSYPLDFLATVNIRD
+733 KSYPLDFLQTVKIRD
-748 QYTLNIN
+748 QYTLNVN
-755 SSYAFTPAT
+755 TSYAFTPST
-764 KLRFDVNN
+764 KLRLDVNN

-790 TLVFPELPINAKLTL
+790 TLAFPELPINAKLTL
-805 SHYF
+805 THKF

>member
-1 MKVFLLPYG
+1 MKHAY
-10 LYPHEKFNQ
+10 
-19 SESLLKQTVLAL
+19 LAL
-31 SIATLLSLS
+31 SLATILNTPLVAFAAEKT
-40 MQLYADEASSDLDQ
+40 QVKD
-54 SSIERVEIIGQKINS
+54 SIEHIEVAGQVIKS
-69 QGLSVKDALI
+69 QGLSVKNETI

-180 GSSQRNGGFVNLHSK
+180 GSSQRNGGFVNLQSK
-195 SASTDESKGKVN
+195 VASTDESKGKAS
-207 LSAGRWDQYRALVD
+207 LSAGRWDQYSAQID
-221 YTAPIV
+221 YTAPIIKDKV
-227 NDEIGFRVSVE
+227 GFRVSYE
-238 HIDNGSYY
+238 HLDHGSYY
-246 DFSST
+246 DYSGT
-251 QSDSLF
+251 KSDSLF

-264 DDKSSWDLNAEL
+264 DDKSTWDINFEL
-276 YHVEFT
+276 YQVEFT
-282 DNAGINRPTQALIDN
+282 DNAGINRPTQALIDD
-297 GLYITGQGVQVNGS
+297 GLYITGQGVQANGS

-323 GLVEIDRSTVLTDP
+323 GQVNIDRSTVLTDP
-337 DNLNEAT
+337 DNQNEAT
-344 TYLLHSIY
+344 TYLIHSIY
-352 KRELSPKTSIKN
+352 KRELSANASLKN

-393 RIELT
+393 RTELT
-398 HLWNN
+398 YSWN
-403 DQQTI
+403 DEQQTI

-420 YSQFTTEADLPI
+420 YSQFTTEADSPI

-440 RRIPLTAEQQVRLV
+440 RRIPLTDTQKARLV

-460 FVSPGGQYDINNDG
+460 FVSPGAQYDIDNDG

-486 RSWQTGFAMQHDS
+486 RSWQTGFAIQQDS
-499 DWTSDL
+499 DWTDKL
-505 HTSIG
+505 HTSLG
-510 YRIDFYDVEA
+510 YRVDYYDVEA
-520 HDPIAPQGQISAS
+520 RDPIAPQGQTAAS
-533 DSINE
+533 DSIND
-538 TLHSGQI
+538 TLQSGQV
-545 SFNYKLNNDVTTYGA
+545 SFNYKLNADFTGYGA

-572 GGTTLGSDNTISAQN
+572 GGNVLGGGNVISAQN
-587 FATENTLVEL
+587 FATENTLVEFGL
-597 GVKYAPNDSNWYA
+597 KYAPIDSDWYA
-610 DGALFSQRRSL
+610 DGAVFSQRRSL

-673 DAFDDSRPDIIA
+673 DAFDNSRPDIIA
-685 GTNVGAPSF
+685 GTGVGAPSF
-694 TAFAASNRQV
+694 TPFAPSNSQV
-704 QGIPEQSFSFNGS
+704 QGIPEQSFSFNGN
-717 YSISSKWQAGF
+717 YSITSKWQTGF

-733 KSYPLDFLATVNIRD
+733 KSYPLDFLQTVKIRD
-748 QYTLNIN
+748 QYTLNVN
-755 SSYAFTPAT
+755 TSYAFTPST
-764 KLRFDVNN
+764 KLRLDVNN

-790 TLVFPELPINAKLTL
+790 TLAFPELPINAKLTL
-805 SHYF
+805 TYKF

>member
-1 MKVFLLPYG
+1 
-10 LYPHEKFNQ
+10 
-19 SESLLKQTVLAL
+19 LKHAYLAL
-31 SIATLLSLS
+31 SLATILNTPLVAFA
-40 MQLYADEASSDLDQ
+40 ADKTQAQD
-54 SSIERVEIIGQKINS
+54 SIEHIEVAGQVIKS
-69 QGLSVKDALI
+69 QGLSVKNETI

-156 FGVPLSFNSVEQ
+156 FGVPLSFNSIEQ

-195 SASTDESKGKVN
+195 QASTDESKGKAS
-207 LSAGRWDQYRALVD
+207 LSAGRWDQYSAQVD
-221 YTAPIV
+221 FTAPIIKDKV
-227 NDEIGFRVSVE
+227 GFRVSYE
-238 HIDNGSYY
+238 HLDHGSYY
-246 DFSST
+246 DYSGT
-251 QSDSLF
+251 KSDSLF

-264 DDKSSWDLNAEL
+264 DDKSSWDINFEL
-276 YHVEFT
+276 YQVEFT
-282 DNAGINRPTQALIDN
+282 DNAGINRPTQALIDH
-297 GLYITGQGVQVNGS
+297 GLYITGQGVQANGS

-323 GLVEIDRSTVLTDP
+323 GLVNIDRSTVLTDP
-337 DNLNEAT
+337 DNQNEAT
-344 TYLLHSIY
+344 TYLIHSIY
-352 KRELSPKTSIKN
+352 KRELSANASIKN
-364 ITYFQ
+364 ISYFQ

-393 RIELT
+393 RTELT
-398 HLWNN
+398 YRWNS

-440 RRIPLTAEQQVRLV
+440 RRIPLTDAQKARLV

-460 FVSPGGQYDINNDG
+460 FVSPGAQYDINNDG

-486 RSWQTGFAMQHDS
+486 RSWQTGFAIQQDS
-499 DWTSDL
+499 DWTDKF
-505 HTSIG
+505 HTSVG
-510 YRIDFYDVEA
+510 YRVDYYDVEA
-520 HDPIAPQGQISAS
+520 RDPIAPQGQTAAS
-533 DSINE
+533 DSIND
-538 TLHSGQI
+538 TLQSGQV
-545 SFNYKLNNDVTTYGA
+545 SFNYKLNADFTGYGA

-572 GGTTLGSDNTISAQN
+572 GGNVLGGGNVISAQN
-587 FATENTLVEL
+587 FATENTLVEFGL
-597 GVKYAPNDSNWYA
+597 KYAPTDSDWYA
-610 DGALFSQRRSL
+610 DGAVFSQRRSL

-646 YWLSAGYSYIDARYD
+646 YWLSAGYSYIDAQYD

-673 DAFDDSRPDIIA
+673 DAFDNSRPDIIA
-685 GTNVGAPSF
+685 GTGVGAPSF
-694 TAFAASNRQV
+694 TPFAPSNSQV
-704 QGIPEQSFSFNGS
+704 QGIPEQSFSFNGN
-717 YSISSKWQAGF
+717 YSINSKWQTGF
-728 SGLYT
+728 SGVYT
-733 KSYPLDFLATVNIRD
+733 KSYPLDFLQTVKIRD

-755 SSYAFTPAT
+755 TSYAFSPST
-764 KLRFDVNN
+764 KLRLDVNN

-790 TLVFPELPINAKLTL
+790 TLAFPELPINAKLTL
-805 SHYF
+805 THKF

>member
-1 MKVFLLPYG
+1 MKHAY
-10 LYPHEKFNQ
+10 
-19 SESLLKQTVLAL
+19 LAL
-31 SIATLLSLS
+31 SLATILNTPLVAFSAEKT
-40 MQLYADEASSDLDQ
+40 QVKD
-54 SSIERVEIIGQKINS
+54 SIEHIEVAGQVIKS
-69 QGLSVKDALI
+69 QDLSVKNETI

-180 GSSQRNGGFVNLHSK
+180 GSSQRNGGFVNLQSK
-195 SASTDESKGKVN
+195 VASTDESKGKAS
-207 LSAGRWDQYRALVD
+207 LSAGRWDQYSAQID
-221 YTAPIV
+221 YTAPIIK
-227 NDEIGFRVSVE
+227 DKIGFRVSYE
-238 HIDNGSYY
+238 HLDHGSYY
-246 DFSST
+246 DYSGT
-251 QSDSLF
+251 KSDSLF

-264 DDKSSWDLNAEL
+264 DDKSTWDINFEL
-276 YHVEFT
+276 YQVEFT
-282 DNAGINRPTQALIDN
+282 DNAGINRPTQALIDD
-297 GLYITGQGVQVNGS
+297 GLYITGQGVQANGS
-311 TVPAAGSIVSPT
+311 TLPAAGSIVSPT
-323 GLVEIDRSTVLTDP
+323 GQVNIDRSTVLTDP
-337 DNLNEAT
+337 DNQNEAT
-344 TYLLHSIY
+344 TYLIHSIY
-352 KRELSPKTSIKN
+352 KRELSANASLKN

-393 RIELT
+393 RTELT
-398 HLWNN
+398 YSWN
-403 DQQTI
+403 DEQQTI

-440 RRIPLTAEQQVRLV
+440 RRIPLTDAQKARLV

-460 FVSPGGQYDINNDG
+460 FVSPGAQYDIDNDG

-486 RSWQTGFAMQHDS
+486 RSWQTGFAIQQDS
-499 DWTSDL
+499 DWTDKL
-505 HTSIG
+505 HTSVG
-510 YRIDFYDVEA
+510 YRVDYYDVEA
-520 HDPIAPQGQISAS
+520 RDPIAPQGQTAAS
-533 DSINE
+533 DSIND
-538 TLHSGQI
+538 TLQSGQV
-545 SFNYKLNNDVTTYGA
+545 SFNYKLNADFTGYGA

-572 GGTTLGSDNTISAQN
+572 GGNVLGGGNVISAQN
-587 FATENTLVEL
+587 FATENTLVEFGL
-597 GVKYAPNDSNWYA
+597 KYAPIDSDWYA
-610 DGALFSQRRSL
+610 DGAVFSQRRSL

-673 DAFDDSRPDIIA
+673 DAFDNSRPDIIA
-685 GTNVGAPSF
+685 GTGVGAPSF
-694 TAFAASNRQV
+694 TPFAPSNSQV
-704 QGIPEQSFSFNGS
+704 QGIPEQSFSFNGN
-717 YSISSKWQAGF
+717 YSITSKWQTGF

-733 KSYPLDFLATVNIRD
+733 KSYPLDFLQTVKIRD
-748 QYTLNIN
+748 QYTLNVN
-755 SSYAFTPAT
+755 TSYAFTPST
-764 KLRFDVNN
+764 KLRLDVNN

-790 TLVFPELPINAKLTL
+790 TLAFPELPINAKLTL
-805 SHYF
+805 THKF

>member
-1 MKVFLLPYG
+1 MKHAY
-10 LYPHEKFNQ
+10 
-19 SESLLKQTVLAL
+19 LAL
-31 SIATLLSLS
+31 SLATILNNPLVAFAAEKT
-40 MQLYADEASSDLDQ
+40 QVKD
-54 SSIERVEIIGQKINS
+54 SIEHIEVAGQVIKS
-69 QGLSVKDALI
+69 QGLSVKNETI

-180 GSSQRNGGFVNLHSK
+180 GSSQRNGGFVNLQSK
-195 SASTDESKGKVN
+195 VASTDESKGKAS
-207 LSAGRWDQYRALVD
+207 LSAGRWDQYSAQID
-221 YTAPIV
+221 YTAPIIKDKV
-227 NDEIGFRVSVE
+227 GFRVSYE
-238 HIDNGSYY
+238 HLDHGSYY
-246 DFSST
+246 DYSGT
-251 QSDSLF
+251 KSDSLF

-264 DDKSSWDLNAEL
+264 DDKSTWDINFEL
-276 YHVEFT
+276 YQVEFT
-282 DNAGINRPTQALIDN
+282 DNAGINRPTQALIDD
-297 GLYITGQGVQVNGS
+297 GLYITGQGVQANGS

-323 GLVEIDRSTVLTDP
+323 GQVNIDRSTVLTDP
-337 DNLNEAT
+337 DNQNEAT
-344 TYLLHSIY
+344 TYLIHSIY
-352 KRELSPKTSIKN
+352 KRELSANASLKN

-393 RIELT
+393 RTELT
-398 HLWNN
+398 YSWN
-403 DQQTI
+403 DEQQTI

-440 RRIPLTAEQQVRLV
+440 RRIPLTDAQKARLV

-460 FVSPGGQYDINNDG
+460 FVSPGAQYDIDNDG

-486 RSWQTGFAMQHDS
+486 RSWQTGFAIQQDS
-499 DWTSDL
+499 DWTDKL
-505 HTSIG
+505 HTSVG
-510 YRIDFYDVEA
+510 YRVDYYDVEA
-520 HDPIAPQGQISAS
+520 RDPIAPQGQTAAS
-533 DSINE
+533 DSIND
-538 TLHSGQI
+538 TLQSGQV
-545 SFNYKLNNDVTTYGA
+545 SFNYKLNADFTGYGA

-572 GGTTLGSDNTISAQN
+572 GGNVLGGGNVISAQN
-587 FATENTLVEL
+587 FATENTLVEFGL
-597 GVKYAPNDSNWYA
+597 KYAPIDSDWYA
-610 DGALFSQRRSL
+610 DGAVFSQRRSL

-673 DAFDDSRPDIIA
+673 DAFDNSRPDIIA
-685 GTNVGAPSF
+685 GTGVGAPSF
-694 TAFAASNRQV
+694 TPFAPSNSQV
-704 QGIPEQSFSFNGS
+704 QGIPEQSFSFNGN
-717 YSISSKWQAGF
+717 YSITSKWQTGF

-733 KSYPLDFLATVNIRD
+733 KSYPLDFLQTVKIRD
-748 QYTLNIN
+748 QYTLNVN
-755 SSYAFTPAT
+755 TSYAFTPST
-764 KLRFDVNN
+764 KLRLDVNN

-790 TLVFPELPINAKLTL
+790 TLAFPELPINAKLTL
-805 SHYF
+805 THKF

>member
-1 MKVFLLPYG
+1 MKHAY
-10 LYPHEKFNQ
+10 
-19 SESLLKQTVLAL
+19 LAL
-31 SIATLLSLS
+31 SLATILNTPLVAFAAEKT
-40 MQLYADEASSDLDQ
+40 QVKD
-54 SSIERVEIIGQKINS
+54 SIEHIEVAGQVIKS
-69 QGLSVKDALI
+69 QGLSVKNETI

-180 GSSQRNGGFVNLHSK
+180 GSSQRNGGFVNLQSK
-195 SASTDESKGKVN
+195 VASTDESKGKAS
-207 LSAGRWDQYRALVD
+207 LSAGRWDQYSAQID
-221 YTAPIV
+221 YTAPIIKDKV
-227 NDEIGFRVSVE
+227 GFRVSYE
-238 HIDNGSYY
+238 HLDHGSYNDY
-246 DFSST
+246 SGT
-251 QSDSLF
+251 KSDSLF

-264 DDKSSWDLNAEL
+264 DDKSTWDINFEL
-276 YHVEFT
+276 YQVEFT
-282 DNAGINRPTQALIDN
+282 DNAGINRPTQALIDD
-297 GLYITGQGVQVNGS
+297 GLYITGQGVQANGS

-323 GLVEIDRSTVLTDP
+323 GQVNIDRSTVLTDP
-337 DNLNEAT
+337 DNQNEAT
-344 TYLLHSIY
+344 TYLIHSIY
-352 KRELSPKTSIKN
+352 KRELSANASLKN

-393 RIELT
+393 RTELT
-398 HLWNN
+398 YSWN
-403 DQQTI
+403 DEQQTI

-440 RRIPLTAEQQVRLV
+440 RRIPLTDAQKARLV

-460 FVSPGGQYDINNDG
+460 FVSPGAQYDIDNDG

-486 RSWQTGFAMQHDS
+486 RSWQTGFAIQQDS
-499 DWTSDL
+499 DWTDKL
-505 HTSIG
+505 HTSVG
-510 YRIDFYDVEA
+510 YRVDYYDVEA
-520 HDPIAPQGQISAS
+520 RDPIAPQGQTAAS
-533 DSINE
+533 DSIND
-538 TLHSGQI
+538 TLQSGQV
-545 SFNYKLNNDVTTYGA
+545 SFNYKLNADFTGYGA

-572 GGTTLGSDNTISAQN
+572 GGNVLGGGNVISAQN
-587 FATENTLVEL
+587 FATENTLVEFGL
-597 GVKYAPNDSNWYA
+597 KYAPIDSDWYA
-610 DGALFSQRRSL
+610 DGAVFSQRRSL

-673 DAFDDSRPDIIA
+673 DAFDNSRPDIIA
-685 GTNVGAPSF
+685 GTGVGAPSF
-694 TAFAASNRQV
+694 TPFAPSNSQV
-704 QGIPEQSFSFNGS
+704 QGIPEQSFSFNGN
-717 YSISSKWQAGF
+717 YSITSKWQTGF

-733 KSYPLDFLATVNIRD
+733 KSYPLDFLQTVKIRD
-748 QYTLNIN
+748 QYTLNVN
-755 SSYAFTPAT
+755 TSYAFTPST
-764 KLRFDVNN
+764 KLRLDVNN

-790 TLVFPELPINAKLTL
+790 TLAFPELPINAKLTL
-805 SHYF
+805 THKF

>member
-1 MKVFLLPYG
+1 MKHAY
-10 LYPHEKFNQ
+10 
-19 SESLLKQTVLAL
+19 LAL
-31 SIATLLSLS
+31 SLATILNTPLVAFAAEKT
-40 MQLYADEASSDLDQ
+40 QAKD
-54 SSIERVEIIGQKINS
+54 SIEHIEVAGQVIKS
-69 QGLSVKDALI
+69 QGLSVKNETI

-180 GSSQRNGGFVNLHSK
+180 GSSQRNGGFVNLQSK
-195 SASTDESKGKVN
+195 VASTDESKGKAS
-207 LSAGRWDQYRALVD
+207 LSAGRWDQYSAQID
-221 YTAPIV
+221 YTAPIIKDKV
-227 NDEIGFRVSVE
+227 GFRVSYE
-238 HIDNGSYY
+238 HLDHGSYY
-246 DFSST
+246 DYSGT
-251 QSDSLF
+251 KSDSLF

-264 DDKSSWDLNAEL
+264 DDKSTWDINFEL
-276 YHVEFT
+276 YQVEFT
-282 DNAGINRPTQALIDN
+282 DNAGINRPTQALIDD
-297 GLYITGQGVQVNGS
+297 GLYITGQGVQANGS
-311 TVPAAGSIVSPT
+311 TLPAAGSIVSPT
-323 GLVEIDRSTVLTDP
+323 GQVNIDRSTVLTDP
-337 DNLNEAT
+337 DNQNEAT
-344 TYLLHSIY
+344 TYLIHSIY
-352 KRELSPKTSIKN
+352 KRELSANASLKN

-393 RIELT
+393 RTELT
-398 HLWNN
+398 YSWN
-403 DQQTI
+403 DEQQTI

-440 RRIPLTAEQQVRLV
+440 RRIPLTDAQKARLV

-460 FVSPGGQYDINNDG
+460 FVSPGAQYDIDNDG

-486 RSWQTGFAMQHDS
+486 RSWQTGFAIQQDS
-499 DWTSDL
+499 DWTDKL
-505 HTSIG
+505 HTSVG
-510 YRIDFYDVEA
+510 YRVDYYDVEA
-520 HDPIAPQGQISAS
+520 RDPIAPQGQTAAS
-533 DSINE
+533 DSIND
-538 TLHSGQI
+538 TLQSGQV
-545 SFNYKLNNDVTTYGA
+545 SFNYKLNADFTGYGA

-572 GGTTLGSDNTISAQN
+572 GGNVLGGGNVISAQN
-587 FATENTLVEL
+587 FATENTLVEFGL
-597 GVKYAPNDSNWYA
+597 KYAPIDSDWYA
-610 DGALFSQRRSL
+610 DGAVFSQRRSL

-673 DAFDDSRPDIIA
+673 DAFDNSRPDIIA
-685 GTNVGAPSF
+685 GTGVGAPSF
-694 TAFAASNRQV
+694 TPFAPSNSQV
-704 QGIPEQSFSFNGS
+704 QGIPEQSFSFNGN
-717 YSISSKWQAGF
+717 YSITSKWQTGF

-733 KSYPLDFLATVNIRD
+733 KSYPLDFLQTVKIRD
-748 QYTLNIN
+748 QYTLNVN
-755 SSYAFTPAT
+755 TSYAFTPST
-764 KLRFDVNN
+764 KLRLDVNN

-790 TLVFPELPINAKLTL
+790 TLAFPELPINAKLTL
-805 SHYF
+805 THKF

>member
-1 MKVFLLPYG
+1 MKHAY
-10 LYPHEKFNQ
+10 
-19 SESLLKQTVLAL
+19 LAL
-31 SIATLLSLS
+31 TLATILNTPLVAFAAENT
-40 MQLYADEASSDLDQ
+40 QVKD
-54 SSIERVEIIGQKINS
+54 SIEHIEVAGQVIKS
-69 QGLSVKDALI
+69 QGLSVKNETI

-180 GSSQRNGGFVNLHSK
+180 GSSQRNGGFVNLQSK
-195 SASTDESKGKVN
+195 VASTDESKGKAS
-207 LSAGRWDQYRALVD
+207 LSAGRWDQYSAQID
-221 YTAPIV
+221 YTAPIIKDKV
-227 NDEIGFRVSVE
+227 GFRVSYE
-238 HIDNGSYY
+238 HLDHGSYY
-246 DFSST
+246 DYSGT
-251 QSDSLF
+251 KSDSLF

-264 DDKSSWDLNAEL
+264 DDKSTWDINFEL
-276 YHVEFT
+276 YQVEFT
-282 DNAGINRPTQALIDN
+282 DNAGINRPTQALIDD
-297 GLYITGQGVQVNGS
+297 GLYITGQGVQANGS

-323 GLVEIDRSTVLTDP
+323 GQVNIDRSTVLTDP
-337 DNLNEAT
+337 DNQNEAT
-344 TYLLHSIY
+344 TYLIHSIY
-352 KRELSPKTSIKN
+352 KRELSANASLKN

-393 RIELT
+393 RTELT
-398 HLWNN
+398 YSWN
-403 DQQTI
+403 DEQQTI

-440 RRIPLTAEQQVRLV
+440 RRIPLTDAQKARLV

-460 FVSPGGQYDINNDG
+460 FVSPGAQYDIDNDG

-486 RSWQTGFAMQHDS
+486 RSWQTGFAIQQDS
-499 DWTSDL
+499 DWTDKL
-505 HTSIG
+505 HTSVG
-510 YRIDFYDVEA
+510 YRLDYYDVEA
-520 HDPIAPQGQISAS
+520 RDPIAPQGQTAAS
-533 DSINE
+533 DSIND
-538 TLHSGQI
+538 TLQSGQV
-545 SFNYKLNNDVTTYGA
+545 SFNYKLNADFTGYGA

-572 GGTTLGSDNTISAQN
+572 GGNVLGGGNVISAQN
-587 FATENTLVEL
+587 FATENTLVEFGL
-597 GVKYAPNDSNWYA
+597 KYAPTDSDWYA
-610 DGALFSQRRSL
+610 DGAVFSQRRSL

-673 DAFDDSRPDIIA
+673 DAFDNSRPDIIA
-685 GTNVGAPSF
+685 GTGVGAPSF
-694 TAFAASNRQV
+694 TPFAPSNSQV
-704 QGIPEQSFSFNGS
+704 QGIPEQSFSFNGN
-717 YSISSKWQAGF
+717 YSMTSKWQTGF

-733 KSYPLDFLATVNIRD
+733 KSYPLDFLQTVKIRD
-748 QYTLNIN
+748 QYTLNVN
-755 SSYAFTPAT
+755 TSYAFTPST
-764 KLRFDVNN
+764 KLRLDVNN

-790 TLVFPELPINAKLTL
+790 TLAFPELPINAKLTL
-805 SHYF
+805 THKF